1 MIITKSYRPIQYGF
15 GLKYKRDMRGNGI
28 GPWPSSTLFDSLKKY
43 GLPAKRFFGTLIK
56 NNLPEILGITKNI
69 IGKHDKRPTI
79 KQVIQDIKTD
89 PLTEKI
95 KQKSLSQHFRGE
107 GLDKKSKDIIKR
119 LQQGGGLKILNK

>member
-15 GLKYKRDMRGNGI
+15 GLKYRRDMRGNGI
-28 GPWPSSTLFDSLKKY
+28 FDSLKKY

>member
-15 GLKYKRDMRGNGI
+15 GLKYRRDMRGNGI
-28 GPWPSSTLFDSLKKY
+28 FDSLKKY
-43 GLPAKRFFGTLIK
+43 GLPAKRFFGRLIK
-56 NNLPEILGITKNI
+56 NNFPEILGITKNI